1 MRLQNMYTAA
11 RDGQPML
18 SVTDDANIAKA
29 LLSGAYSNVSNPKH
43 CFEEAFGTLRNVH
56 LKEKLAGLQVQA
68 EEAGRR
74 GDTELERQLIGEIMA
89 TRKKQVD

>member
-1 MRLQNMYTAA
+1 MYTAA
-11 RDGQPML
+11 KDGQPML

-29 LLSGAYSNVSNPKH
+29 LMSGAYANVSSSKH
-43 CFEEAFGTLRNVH
+43 CFEEAFKTLRNVH
-56 LKEKLAGLQVQA
+56 LKETLAELQVQL

-74 GDTELERQLIGEIMA
+74 GDTELARELIGEIMA